1 MYYDNIIKNGLYL
14 PFISFFIYLFTEDIY
29 LPIFFFLKAY
39 TINYYYNFCNLY
51 PQPELYKWRH
61 MFRLT
66 DTGHILAFMFYFNK
80 KFTPLAHNIH
90 LTIDVGYYVA
100 KYGFNM
106 NDTDLYQTNDFTYNL
121 IKSIHKNL
129 NHNLSYILIF
139 YYMISN
145 KKREYDFDNYS
156 LIYTFLWLYIWLI
169 FIYTPWVLLTN
180 DYIYSVLEP
189 SKPFYLRFGMILF
202 MSLLG
207 YLSNNFG
214 KLITSI

>member
-1 MYYDNIIKNGLYL
+1 
-14 PFISFFIYLFTEDIY
+14 
-29 LPIFFFLKAY
+29 
-39 TINYYYNFCNLY
+39 
-51 PQPELYKWRH
+51 

-145 KKREYDFDNYS
+145 KKRE
-156 LIYTFLWLYIWLI
+156 
-169 FIYTPWVLLTN
+169 
-180 DYIYSVLEP
+180 
-189 SKPFYLRFGMILF
+189 MIL
-202 MSLLG
+202 
-207 YLSNNFG
+207 
-214 KLITSI
+214 IIIH